1 MARDRG
7 QTVFQPSRPGEH
19 PLNSEGVWC
28 QILAQMARGRPALF
42 LDRDGAV
49 IEEAQYLSRAEDINI
64 FPGATEVI
72 AAANKRGIPVV
83 MVTNQAGIGR
93 GYYGWAEFKAVQ
105 DALIAALA
113 AEGAGINAVYACAH
127 HPQAQGSLAH
137 PDHPARKP
145 NPGMLLQAGCDF
157 GLDLKSSW
165 LVGDKAIDVETAKRA
180 GIAGALQVATGYGAA
195 ERHLAAQLAG
205 PNFEVRFGR
214 SIADATILPILM
226 PQNAK

>member
-1 MARDRG
+1 MFRPTR
-7 QTVFQPSRPGEH
+7 PSEH

-28 QILAQMARGRPALF
+28 QILAQMPSGRPALF

-49 IEEAQYLSRAEDINI
+49 IEEAQYLSRAEDISVI
-64 FPGATEVI
+64 PGATEVI
-72 AAANKRGIPVV
+72 AAANKHGIPVV

-93 GYYGWAEFKAVQ
+93 GYYSWAEFRTVQ
-105 DALIAALA
+105 DALLATLA

-127 HPQAQGSLAH
+127 HPQAQGHFAH

-145 NPGMLLQAGCDF
+145 NPGMLLQAGSDF
-157 GLDLKSSW
+157 GLDLNSSW
-165 LVGDKAIDVETAKRA
+165 LVGDKAIDVEAAKRA

-195 ERHLAAQLAG
+195 ERHLGAQFAD

-214 SIADATILPILM
+214 SIADAMTLPILM
-226 PQNAK
+226 SSNAYQSGN